1 MAHIIQSASPP
12 GMAPLVLLLKGSR
25 ICHSLYL
32 ECSSWRFIWLMP
44 APLSSPNQ
52 ERTSLTDSSPLP
64 PQLKYESY
72 YTASHYL
79 LSSFLANTL
88 IGNKYIVLCDGMF
101 ISYLFHWT
109 VNSRR
114 TGCLCLLTNVA
125 PNLAHHLSHG
135 NVDRFFFFLS
145 FCLFRATPAAYEGSQ
160 ARGRI
165 RARVTSLRRS
175 HSNE

>member
-135 NVDRFFFFLS
+135 NVDRFFFFFVFLS
-145 FCLFRATPAAYEGSQ
+145 L
-160 ARGRI
+160 
-165 RARVTSLRRS
+165 
-175 HSNE
+175 